1 MRLRPLAPLLVLA
14 STTVA
19 QAVRWQLPD
28 RGGAAYTRQLS
39 LQSKIEPAGTWTPE
53 VWFGEQ
59 QPGTVLAGELDPS
72 RQRLALPP
80 WDIRDLAC
88 HLALDLTQLRASK
101 PRIEMTHGGRF
112 QPVRIEATY
121 GVVGPDGVQAFS
133 ATIEPDTKAARGEGA
148 PPPEV
153 PRLQGRLQGTR
164 TVDRS
169 RGLVLRI
176 DASADL
182 VFDFPAHDDGN
193 TKHPARRQQVQLQD
207 RWSDPVVLCADDGEF
222 KSRVTQAIR
231 RSTDFLKQKV
241 EEHTGAEWAKDGDPY
256 HDIQPGELALMLLAI
271 RRGGEDPHDP
281 VLVRGFERLRKCIIE
296 GTYSLAVAILAVES
310 LHTPPGEW
318 AEMRAGRIKGPM
330 PRALP
335 PADLEA
341 VREWTKRLLDNV
353 DSTVDAAYLRRW
365 HYGPSTSWDN
375 SNTQYALLGLYG
387 AQLCGVDIS
396 PQVWT
401 AAANHWLRCA
411 IPSGEPDFAVLTSHK
426 DLEKAT
432 RTRPGTTRLQPR
444 AWGYQLADPTGS
456 MTAAGITGLTL
467 CSSALRV
474 QKKGNPK
481 LLTEVDDAVRAGF
494 LWFQQNLSVRRN
506 PGHANAWQEWRL
518 YYLYGLERACELN
531 QLALLGGRDWYLEG
545 ALQLLGS
552 QREDGSWGS
561 WRDTAFGLLF
571 LKKAALPAITGR

>member
-1 MRLRPLAPLLVLA
+1 MRVRLLALLMLA
-14 STTVA
+14 TPAIA
-19 QAVRWQLPD
+19 QAVRWQLPE
-28 RGGAAYTRQLS
+28 RGGVAYTRKLTV
-39 LQSKIEPAGTWTPE
+39 QSKVEPADAWVPD

-59 QPGTVLAGELDPS
+59 QPGTLLAGELDEA
-72 RQRLALPP
+72 RLRLALAP
-80 WDIRDLAC
+80 WDIRELPS
-88 HLALDLTQLRASK
+88 HLALDLGPQRPGKVRVET
-101 PRIEMTHGGRF
+101 THGNRF
-112 QPVRIEATY
+112 QPVRVEATY
-121 GVVGPDGVQAFS
+121 GPLGVDAVQKFS
-133 ATIEPDTKAARGEGA
+133 ATIEPDAKAARGEGS

-153 PRLQGRLQGTR
+153 PRLQGRIEGTR
-164 TVDRS
+164 TIDRL
-169 RGLVLRI
+169 RGLVVRI
-176 DASADL
+176 DARAEL
-182 VFDFPAHDDGN
+182 TFDFPAHKDGDTN
-193 TKHPARRQQVQLQD
+193 RPPRRQTVQWTD
-207 RWSDPVVLCADDGEF
+207 VWSDPVVLTADDGEF
-222 KSRVTQAIR
+222 KNRVTQAIR
-231 RSTDFLKQKV
+231 RSTEFLKQKV
-241 EEHTGAEWAKDGDPY
+241 EERTGAEWAKGGDPY

-281 VLVRGFERLRKCIIE
+281 VLVRGFERLRKCVIE

-310 LHTPPGEW
+310 LYTPPGEW
-318 AEMRAGRIKGPM
+318 AELRAGRLKGPM

-341 VREWTKRLLDNV
+341 VQDWTKRLLDNV
-353 DSTVDAAYLRRW
+353 DTSVDAAYLRRW
-365 HYGPSTSWDN
+365 HYGPATSWDN
-375 SNTQYALLGLYG
+375 SNSQYALLGLYG

-401 AAANHWLRCA
+401 AAANHWLRCS
-411 IPSGEPDFAVLTSHK
+411 IPAGEPDFAVLTSHK

-444 AWGYQLADPTGS
+444 AWGYQLVDPTGS

-481 LLTEVDDAVRAGF
+481 LLAEIDDAIRGGF

-506 PGHANAWQEWRL
+506 PGHPDVWREWRL

-531 QLALLGGRDWYLEG
+531 QLALLGGRDWYFEG

-552 QREDGSWGS
+552 QRDDGSWGS
-561 WRDTAFGLLF
+561 WPDTAFGLLF